1 MPDMSLMSGMQRI
14 GASCNTPDV
23 IDGRRPW
30 FGRWWAVVLLIAL
43 VVLATAMLTVKAL
56 GLRSLDARAE
66 PFEQPLDDFDWGWW
80 NQALGRWVRAA
91 GVDYDAVRSDEGDL
105 RRFVATLGAV
115 GPRSTPERF
124 GTEPERLAYYINA
137 YNALVLFAVVDN
149 WPIRTVHDVRGW
161 LDPRAGF
168 GFFYGLRFPL
178 DGDSTNLYDL
188 ENEVIR
194 GFLDARIHAAINCAS
209 KSCPALMP
217 YAFEAASLD
226 EQLDSVTRGFCSSAK
241 HVRVDEEARE
251 IQLSAIFDWYRSDFE
266 EHARRLG
273 RPATIVDFILA
284 FATPEVAAELERSR
298 GDGFDVVFQAYDW
311 DLNEI

>member
-1 MPDMSLMSGMQRI
+1 
-14 GASCNTPDV
+14 
-23 IDGRRPW
+23 
-30 FGRWWAVVLLIAL
+30 LIAL
-43 VVLATAMLTVKAL
+43 VVLGTAMLTVKAL
-56 GLRSLDARAE
+56 GLRSVEAHAE
-66 PFEQPLDDFDWGWW
+66 PFAQPADEFDWSWW
-80 NQALGRWVRAA
+80 DRALGRWVRAG
-91 GVDYDAVRSDEGDL
+91 GVDYDAVRKDEGDL
-105 RRFVATLGAV
+105 RRFVATLAAV

-149 WPIRTVHDVRGW
+149 WPIHTVQDVRGW

-178 DGDSTNLYDL
+178 DDASTNLYEL

-226 EQLDSVTRGFCSSAK
+226 EQLDAVTRGFCSSAM
-241 HVRVDEEARE
+241 HVHVDEEARE

-273 RPATIVDFILA
+273 RPATILDFILA
-284 FATPEVAAELERSR
+284 FATPEIAAELEQSR
-298 GDGFDVVFQAYDW
+298 GDDFEVVFRAYDW
-311 DLNEI
+311 DLNQI